1 MPSNLLSTAATD
13 QAQPWRSIGSV
24 QQLYI
29 RDRQS
34 AKPRPVAEAQAITG
48 AGLQGDRH
56 ANPLSPRQLLIA
68 SADTYRDL
76 HLPAAVL
83 RENLLVDF
91 PTQELSSG
99 SLLRIGQALVLWI
112 TFQCEPCTL
121 LDRRQPG
128 VVKALDGRRGVLAR
142 VLRGGTVRIGDPI
155 SHLSSNI
162 PPMSDAWQDRVVHV
176 MRHVPQDKV
185 LDYGQLADL
194 AGVAKS
200 CCRAFPRMLANR
212 CPELAQRAQSGKLLS
227 PEQGWRG
234 TELFGVRAFL
244 SDLPDLRLDA

>member
-1 MPSNLLSTAATD
+1 MPSIQLSTTATN
-13 QAQPWRSIGSV
+13 QAQPWRSIASV

-34 AKPRPVAEAQAITG
+34 AKPRPVAEALAITD
-48 AGLQGDRH
+48 AGLRGDRH

-76 HLPAAVL
+76 RLPAAVL
-83 RENLLVDF
+83 RENLLIDF
-91 PTQELSSG
+91 PTQQLASG
-99 SLLRIGQALVLWI
+99 SLLRVGRELVLWI

-142 VLRGGTVRIGDPI
+142 VLRGGTVRVGDPI
-155 SHLSSNI
+155 HHFASSI
-162 PPMSDAWQDRVVHV
+162 PPMSDAWQDRVVQV
-176 MRHVPQDKV
+176 MREVPQDKM
-185 LDYGQLADL
+185 LEYGQLADL

-200 CCRAFPRMLANR
+200 CCRAFPRLLANR
-212 CPELAQRAQSGKLLS
+212 CPELAQRAQSGTRLS

-234 TELFGVRAFL
+234 SELFEVRNY
-244 SDLPDLRLDA
+244 LPDLRLNA